1 MLTEEINRYIAL
13 RRSLGFK
20 LKETAKNL
28 ASFGQFTETRGERH
42 VRTATAMVWAEGAS
56 TPDTRYRRITDVI
69 RLAAFLHAED
79 AAHEIPPGGIFKAHR
94 TKFIPY
100 IFTDDEL
107 AQFIDAARIR
117 QQDESSPVRREIYA
131 VLFGLI
137 ASTGLRISEALNL
150 TLSDVLPDGV
160 LHIRNTKF
168 GKSRMVP
175 LHPSVVHI
183 LDQYLELRLAVVA
196 EDDHLFLSE
205 GKRKIYYS
213 VPHKAFHEILAI
225 ANIAPGRSRRP
236 RIHDLRHTFATRV
249 LSQCG
254 AGRDAISRHAVALMT
269 YMGHSNPRYTYWYLH
284 RTPELMA
291 DISAAAEN
299 LMMEGRP

>member
-1 MLTEEINRYIAL
+1 MLIEEINRYIAL

-28 ASFGQFTETRGERH
+28 AWFGQFVEARGERH
-42 VRTATAMVWAEGAS
+42 VRTATAVAWAEGAS

-69 RLAAFLHAED
+69 RLATFLHAED

-107 AQFIDAARIR
+107 ARLIIAARVR

-150 TLSDVLPDGV
+150 TLSDVLPDGI
-160 LHIRNTKF
+160 LHIRKTKF

-175 LHPSVVHI
+175 LHPSVMPI
-183 LDQYLELRLAVVA
+183 LDRYMELRLAVA
-196 EDDHLFLSE
+196 ANDDHLFLSE

-213 VPHKAFHEILAI
+213 VPQKVFHEILAI
-225 ANIAPGRSRRP
+225 AAIAPGRSRRP

-249 LSQCG
+249 LEKSG
-254 AGRDAISRHAVALMT
+254 AGRDAIARNAVALMT
-269 YMGHSNPRYTYWYLH
+269 YMGHSNLRYTYWYLH
-284 RTPELMA
+284 RTPELLA
-291 DISAAAEN
+291 EISAAAEE
-299 LMMEGRP
+299 LLTEGGS

>member
-1 MLTEEINRYIAL
+1 MLIEEINRYIAL

-28 ASFGQFTETRGERH
+28 ASFGQFVEARGERH
-42 VRTATAMVWAEGAS
+42 VRTATAVAWAEGAS

-69 RLAAFLHAED
+69 RLATFLHAED

-107 AQFIDAARIR
+107 ARLIVAARVR
-117 QQDESSPVRREIYA
+117 QLNESSPVRREIYA

-150 TLSDVLPDGV
+150 TLSDVLPDGI
-160 LHIRNTKF
+160 LHIRKTKF

-175 LHPSVVHI
+175 LHPSVMPI
-183 LDQYLELRLAVVA
+183 LDRYHGA
-196 EDDHLFLSE
+196 E
-205 GKRKIYYS
+205 
-213 VPHKAFHEILAI
+213 
-225 ANIAPGRSRRP
+225 
-236 RIHDLRHTFATRV
+236 
-249 LSQCG
+249 
-254 AGRDAISRHAVALMT
+254 AGRRGQRRSPLPFR
-269 YMGHSNPRYTYWYLH
+269 RK
-284 RTPELMA
+284 E
-291 DISAAAEN
+291 EN
-299 LMMEGRP
+299 LLLCPTKGVPRNPCHRGDCARSV